1 MDIYTFDD
9 SHLLKVCMSF
19 LCLSISS
26 AFFLK
31 KYFMERI
38 EIVNDIMAGL
48 TEELADLNVENIRLV
63 KNYKNNGVRLTGLS
77 IKLVGKSIAPCIY
90 IDNYID
96 SILKEGSK
104 MDIYD
109 IIDPIAKS
117 IRKACKRLDDNDLFS
132 IDEASAK
139 ENIILRMINYE
150 KNKELLKDAIYYKF
164 NDLAVTL
171 RWEVNIAGEE
181 GDFLVTKKMGAPWNL
196 KQKELFNIAR
206 ENTFKKYKPV
216 IRRLNDVLSDLML
229 GTSEGSLCDD
239 NPALY
244 ISNCG
249 GAFGAVA
256 MLNSETLEEVAKI
269 FDSDYYIIPSSVNE
283 IIAVPV
289 FAVDDTEQV
298 KWLIKRVNQE
308 TVSKTDF
315 LSDSLYF
322 YHSLEKSVFMV

>member
-1 MDIYTFDD
+1 
-9 SHLLKVCMSF
+9 
-19 LCLSISS
+19 
-26 AFFLK
+26 
-31 KYFMERI
+31 
-38 EIVNDIMAGL
+38 
-48 TEELADLNVENIRLV
+48 
-63 KNYKNNGVRLTGLS
+63 
-77 IKLVGKSIAPCIY
+77 
-90 IDNYID
+90 
-96 SILKEGSK
+96 

-109 IIDPIAKS
+109 IIDPIARS

-322 YHSLEKSVFMV
+322 YHSLEKSVSMV